1 MQAAN
6 DWGTYV
12 AIHAYTPNAIRQA
25 LNAGIKS
32 IKHGHLAD
40 EATMKLIAEKGAWL
54 STQPWEPS
62 DFGKP
67 APGQSEKGKPLIGAC
82 LLLLRTAKQYNVKV
96 AFGTNLLFDP
106 NGTYKQNIMLTR
118 LTKYYSNFE
127 TLRIA
132 TSLNCELFAMSG
144 ERNPYKEAKLGV
156 LQEGAWADM
165 LLVNGNPLQDINVL
179 KDYDCNF
186 VVIIKDGKVYKNTL

>member
-1 MQAAN
+1 
-6 DWGTYV
+6 V
-12 AIHAYTPNAIRQA
+12 R
-25 LNAGIKS
+25 
-32 IKHGHLAD
+32 
-40 EATMKLIAEKGAWL
+40 LIAQKGALL

-62 DFGKP
+62 DFEKP
-67 APGQSEKGKPLIGAC
+67 APGQEEKGKPLIGAWER
-82 LLLLRTAKQYNVKV
+82 LLRWAKQYNAKV
-96 AFGTNLLFDP
+96 AFGTDLLFDP

-118 LTKYYSNFE
+118 LAQIYSNFE

-132 TSLNCELFAMSG
+132 TSGNCELFAMSG

-165 LLVNGNPLQDINVL
+165 LLVNGNPLQDINLL
-179 KDYDCNF
+179 KDYEHNF